1 MRIGSHAIGEG
12 AALAP
17 MAGITNPPF
26 RQLCREMGAVLTTT
40 ELISCHAIRFLE
52 TKPRNRTRK
61 QGLKTIALL
70 SRYPGESPFAV
81 QIYGRDP
88 ELMAAAASFAERE
101 GADIVDLNFGCPA
114 RKVVKRGAGAGV
126 ALMRELGLLG
136 QIARSVVSA
145 VEVPVTAKI
154 RTGWSCDERNAVDV
168 ARILE
173 AEGVA
178 AICVHARSRE
188 QVHSGP
194 VDHETL
200 AAVCDA
206 VRVPVIGNG
215 GIRGRRQALE
225 MIASTGC
232 ERVAIGQAARGNPWI
247 FREVRG
253 VATIPDLADRVST
266 CRRHLNLYTRF
277 AGEER
282 AALEMR
288 KHACW
293 YLKGF
298 RGAAAFRK
306 RLSEAVDSESFSRLL
321 DQLPTS

>member
-26 RQLCREMGAVLTTT
+26 RQLCRELGAVLTTT
-40 ELISCHAIRFLE
+40 ELISCHAIHFLE

-61 QGLKTIALL
+61 QGLKTTALL
-70 SRYPGESPFAV
+70 TRYPGEHPFAV
-81 QIYGRDP
+81 QLYGRDP
-88 ELMAAAASFAERE
+88 DLMAAAARFVEQQ

-114 RKVVKRGAGAGV
+114 RKVVKQGAGAGV
-126 ALMRELGLLG
+126 ALMRDLRLLG
-136 QIARSVVSA
+136 RIAGAVVA
-145 VEVPVTAKI
+145 GVRVPVTAKI
-154 RTGWSCDERNAVDV
+154 RTGWSHDKRNAKEV
-168 ARILE
+168 ARVLE

-194 VDHETL
+194 VDLETL
-200 AAVCDA
+200 AEVCAA
-206 VRVPVIGNG
+206 VRIPVIGNG
-215 GIRGRRQALE
+215 GIRGREQALAMVE
-225 MIASTGC
+225 ATGC
-232 ERVAIGQAARGNPWI
+232 GRVAVGQAARGNPWI
-247 FREVRG
+247 FRELKG
-253 VATIPDLADRVST
+253 GAGAPDLAGRVAT
-266 CRRHLNLYTRF
+266 CRRHLDLYAGF

-298 RGAAAFRK
+298 HGAAAFRK
-306 RLSEAVDSESFSRLL
+306 RLSEAVDGKSFSRLL
-321 DQLPTS
+321 DELPAA